1 MLLFFAGYIL
11 LCLYGMKPHR
21 RFYGDYLSVSNTQA
35 VKGIFIILV
44 FFSHFNAYATFE
56 NTFDLYYKDIIAG
69 FRQTMVTLFL
79 FYSGYGVVESIN
91 KKGLSYLK
99 QFPVKRIL
107 STLFKFI
114 CAVLIY
120 FLIGVL
126 ALGERYSVPRVLLS
140 FVGWESF
147 GNSNWYIFVA
157 LVLYLITWLS
167 YRFFLHTNRL
177 IPLLLSVTTVVALI
191 TLNGFYKVKAY
202 YWVDTACC
210 YLAGMLWAQYRG
222 KLESIINKHFLIY
235 GIVTLMAFLATEF
248 FKRRTGTTSNLI
260 LWNLSFAG
268 FVVLLTMR
276 LTLKNKILVWCG
288 QNLFELYILQ
298 RIPMILLKQWGVAT
312 VNIYLYFALSVIWT
326 VCLVWPFKYVTDKLW
341 KLFIQEKT

>member
-1 MLLFFAGYIL
+1 MVLFFLAYIL

-21 RFYGDYLSVSNTQA
+21 KFDPDYLSVSNTQA

-44 FFSHFNAYATFE
+44 FFSHFNSYVSFE
-56 NTFDLYYKDIIAG
+56 TSFDLYYKDIVTG

-91 KKGLSYLK
+91 KKGLPYLK
-99 QFPVKRIL
+99 QFPVKRML

-120 FLIGVL
+120 FLVGVL
-126 ALGERYSVPRVLLS
+126 ALGERYTLPRVLFSL
-140 FVGWESF
+140 VGWESL
-147 GNSNWYIFVA
+147 GNSNWYIFVV
-157 LVLYLITWLS
+157 LVLYLISWLS
-167 YRFFLHTNRL
+167 YRFLLNANRL
-177 IPLLLSVTTVVALI
+177 IPLLLCVATVVTLI
-191 TLNGFYKVKAY
+191 VLNGIYKVKPY

-210 YLAGMLWAQYRG
+210 YVAGMLWAQYRG
-222 KLESIINKHFLIY
+222 KIEPVINKHFLIY
-235 GIVTLMAFLATEF
+235 GAVTVLAFLATEF
-248 FKRRTGTTSNLI
+248 FKRRTGTTVYLI
-260 LWNLSFAG
+260 FWNLFFAG

-276 LTLKNKILVWCG
+276 ITLKNRFLVWCG

-312 VNIYLYFALSVIWT
+312 INIYLYFVLCLT
-326 VCLVWPFKYVTDKLW
+326 LTLFLVWPFKYITQKLW
-341 KLFIQEKT
+341 KLLTYRH